1 MQIHE
6 TIAKKG
12 KKCYNFHSLYPAK
25 NPGGEEKMKKRFS
38 IILCISLVVSLV
50 ACGAKEPVKTEG
62 GFAPALDT
70 NTEGSIR
77 VAGSYDNNDQ
87 S

>member
-1 MQIHE
+1 
-6 TIAKKG
+6 
-12 KKCYNFHSLYPAK
+12 
-25 NPGGEEKMKKRFS
+25 MKKRFS

-70 NTEGSIR
+70 NTECSIR